1 MNFSN
6 LWDTLSIFSF
16 FLLDRSNTSYIF
28 LLKIPDPQRFIDRCA
43 IHPSRSCLVKLR
55 SLREE
60 RSCATFSFRSNFFP
74 VFWRVHDAITPDY
87 LANDSENGL
96 AKKAISI
103 RLPSEKKKRKE
114 KERERRSNE
123 LENERDITMN
133 NLERIPAISSFL
145 ASRWTSRLPC
155 WLVVSQRFFMSSIFV
170 KLIGRSRVAR
180 LAFTISLSTSANGE

>member
-103 RLPSEKKKRKE
+103 RLPSEKKKEKKRKE
-114 KERERRSNE
+114 RDGRTSSKTSAILPWTISNE
-123 LENERDITMN
+123 
-133 NLERIPAISSFL
+133 
-145 ASRWTSRLPC
+145 SRLSPPS
-155 WLVVSQRFFMSSIFV
+155 WPPVEPPVSPAGWSSPNDSLCRPFSWSWSV
-170 KLIGRSRVAR
+170 ARGSRV
-180 LAFTISLSTSANGE
+180 